1 LAEAQQGI
9 DLSITGTPV
18 LEKNLQATSRIIVNQ
33 GGTRSSKTYSIAQ
46 KYIIRLLQETGKVLT
61 IMRKTSPS
69 LRASVLRDFFCILN
83 ELGLYSDENYNK
95 STGEYFI
102 NGNLVEFIS
111 LDQPQKKRGTKRNYA
126 WLNEANEFT
135 YEDFFQIEI
144 RTTEEITL
152 DYNPSDEFSWIYE
165 KVIPRSDCTFIQS
178 TYKDNPFLEE
188 SLVNEIERLQTIDEN
203 YWKIYG
209 LGERGQSQTTIY
221 PNWEMIDVFPTNVD
235 EIVYG
240 VDFGYN
246 NPSVVVK
253 VGVKDGKSIY
263 VHEELYESH
272 LTNQDLINKLKSIVT
287 NRNKIMKCDCEDP
300 ARIEELCR
308 AGFNAR
314 ACMKGKNSVKDGID
328 NVKMLKVY
336 VTKSSIN
343 IEKER
348 RNYKWKTDKDGH
360 VLDEPV
366 KFSDHAMDAI
376 RYAIGDFKECEVR
389 AWDL

>member
-1 LAEAQQGI
+1 
-9 DLSITGTPV
+9 
-18 LEKNLQATSRIIVNQ
+18 
-33 GGTRSSKTYSIAQ
+33 
-46 KYIIRLLQETGKVLT
+46 
-61 IMRKTSPS
+61 
-69 LRASVLRDFFCILN
+69 
-83 ELGLYSDENYNK
+83 
-95 STGEYFI
+95 
-102 NGNLVEFIS
+102 
-111 LDQPQKKRGTKRNYA
+111 
-126 WLNEANEFT
+126 
-135 YEDFFQIEI
+135 
-144 RTTEEITL
+144 
-152 DYNPSDEFSWIYE
+152 
-165 KVIPRSDCTFIQS
+165 
-178 TYKDNPFLEE
+178 
-188 SLVNEIERLQTIDEN
+188 
-203 YWKIYG
+203 
-209 LGERGQSQTTIY
+209 
-221 PNWEMIDVFPTNVD
+221 MIDVFPTNVD